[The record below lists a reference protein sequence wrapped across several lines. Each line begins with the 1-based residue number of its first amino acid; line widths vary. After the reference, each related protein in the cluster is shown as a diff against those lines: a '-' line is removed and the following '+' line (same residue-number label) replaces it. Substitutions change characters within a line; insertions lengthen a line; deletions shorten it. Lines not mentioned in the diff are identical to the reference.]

1 MDKPTSKRTRR
12 VRRALVGLGIAGAA
26 VIGITVPSQAQ
37 TTDPTPS
44 GNNFVLAGVKD
55 AQAGTML
62 SIDTNVTGAFSY
74 CNNPNGLG
82 AELYLDANNGAG
94 MSVRHATVTPFVVPI
109 HIGLLRVTNP
119 DPANTIDE
127 EMITLGV
134 VKGTSV
140 QFGQTGVAQA
150 EYGGLFFGRSG
161 AGLVNWRQAAT
172 VTCTDSL
179 VMPILQPLIDQ
190 AGGNGNSV
198 APIDTTTTT
207 TVAPVDTTTTLAPTT
222 TVAP

>member
-1 MDKPTSKRTRR
+1 M
-12 VRRALVGLGIAGAA
+12 
-26 VIGITVPSQAQ
+26 IGITAPSQAQ
-37 TTDPTPS
+37 TTDPAPS

-62 SIDTNVTGAFSY
+62 SIDTNVSGAFSY

-119 DPANTIDE
+119 DPDNAIDE

-190 AGGNGNSV
+190 AGGNGNTVS
-198 APIDTTTTT
+198 PIETTTTLAPPT
-207 TVAPVDTTTTLAPTT
+207 TVAPVTTEAPTT